1 MNIFIAQVL
10 DLMTP
15 ILLAALAG
23 TLCERA
29 GIFNIAL
36 EGKMLMGAFITIAA
50 SIVFGSALLAIAL
63 AMMGVALFAL
73 PLTLGN
79 SRLQGDPIV
88 IAIALNLLA
97 IGLTTYLMS
106 ALFGATGTLLDPS
119 VTALPRLNLPWLA
132 DMPLLGAILSGHNGL
147 VYFSWVLIAAVGI
160 FLFRTSWG
168 LRLRGIGE
176 MPLSAAA
183 LGARVGLYQTMII
196 IIAGLLCG
204 LAGAELALGSVAL
217 FTENMTA
224 GRGWIAV
231 VAVMLGRAHPLGVAV
246 ACLGFGIADAA
257 GLRLQGQGLPNQLA
271 DIAPYAVTLLA
282 LVGLGWREKMKKS
295 IIRQGATT

>member
-1 MNIFIAQVL
+1 MTALFITQII

-15 ILLAALAG
+15 VLLAAIAG
-23 TLCERA
+23 ILCERA

-36 EGKMLMGAFITIAA
+36 EGKMLMGAFIAIAA
-50 SIVFGSALLAIAL
+50 SITFGSPLLAI
-63 AMMGVALFAL
+63 VAAVVAVAIFAL
-73 PLTLGN
+73 PLALGN

-97 IGLTTYLMS
+97 TGLTTYLMN

-119 VTALPRLNLPWLA
+119 VTALPRMALPLLA
-132 DMPLLGAILSGHNGL
+132 DIPLFGVVFSGHNAL
-147 VYFSWVLIAAVGI
+147 IYLSWLLIGIVGI
-160 FLFRTSWG
+160 FLFHTRWG

-176 MPLSAAA
+176 SPASAAA
-183 LGARVGLYQTMII
+183 LGAKVGLYQTVV
-196 IIAGLLCG
+196 IIASGMLCG

-231 VAVMLGRAHPLGVAV
+231 VAVMLGRAHPVGVGI
-246 ACLGFGIADAA
+246 ACLGFGLADAA
-257 GLRLQGQGLPNQLA
+257 GLRLQGQGLPNQIT

-282 LVGLGWREKMKKS
+282 LVGLGWRKKMKK
-295 IIRQGATT
+295 